1 MKQNKNIVIV
11 NQDAGYL
18 MIDLANAYHQ
28 AGYRVS
34 LIAGRLVKRDTEL
47 FDGVGFYKIIRYN
60 KATTFRRL
68 YTWVLATLQIWYLI
82 NTKFRNHK
90 ILFVTNPPLAPLLSL
105 FVPNQTSVLIYD
117 VFPDALVD
125 AGFLSSKSVLN
136 SLWKTMNSKAFS
148 KADTVFTISEGMK
161 SVLTQYVSDSKI
173 KVVPIWVDNEF
184 LRPVQV
190 EENIFIRNNGLA
202 GKFIVLY
209 SGNLGKTGDVECMI
223 ELAKQTI
230 DEDIQ
235 YVIIGE
241 GVKRASIEKSIVE
254 NRLSNCTLLPWQSA
268 EMLPYSLS
276 AASLAVVSLGKN
288 TSKIAMPS
296 KLYGYLAV
304 GAPVLSLADCDSEL
318 ARIVNKYNF
327 GQNFEPKSI
336 DEIVKF
342 IVSLKSDKRLS
353 VKFSTNAL
361 NTSKNFTKENVQYFV
376 NN

>member
-1 MKQNKNIVIV
+1 
-11 NQDAGYL
+11 
-18 MIDLANAYHQ
+18 
-28 AGYRVS
+28 
-34 LIAGRLVKRDTEL
+34 
-47 FDGVGFYKIIRYN
+47 
-60 KATTFRRL
+60 
-68 YTWVLATLQIWYLI
+68 
-82 NTKFRNHK
+82 
-90 ILFVTNPPLAPLLSL
+90 
-105 FVPNQTSVLIYD
+105 
-117 VFPDALVD
+117 
-125 AGFLSSKSVLN
+125 
-136 SLWKTMNSKAFS
+136 MNSKVFA

-161 SVLTQYVSDSKI
+161 SVLNQYVTDSKI
-173 KVVPIWVDNEF
+173 KVIPIWVDNEF
-184 LRPVQV
+184 LKPVPV

-254 NRLSNCTLLPWQSA
+254 NKLSNCTLLPWQSA
-268 EMLPYSLS
+268 EMLPNSLS

-304 GAPVLSLADCDSEL
+304 GAPVLSLADADSEL
-318 ARIVNKYNF
+318 AIMVKKYNF
-327 GQNFEPKSI
+327 GQNFEPERV

-342 IVSLKSDKRLS
+342 IVS
-353 VKFSTNAL
+353 
-361 NTSKNFTKENVQYFV
+361 
-376 NN
+376 